1 MNKLI
6 ITGHLTRDVELRKAS
21 INGQDVD
28 VCNFTVAV
36 NRRQRGKNEQGDAD
50 FFRVTA
56 WRGLAQNCAKYLSKG
71 KHVLIT
77 GSVSGR
83 AYKANDGEPRASLE
97 VTADDIEF
105 LSPAGGNTNRN
116 ESASNGKDASNANGS
131 DGFTAVQTDELP
143 F

>member
-6 ITGHLTRDVELRKAS
+6 ITGHLTRDVEIKQTT

-83 AYKANDGEPRASLE
+83 AYKTNDGEPRASLE
-97 VTADDIEF
+97 VTADDVEF

-116 ESASNGKDASNANGS
+116 KSTSNGADAANTSAS
-131 DGFTAVQTDELP
+131 DGFTEVQTHELP